1 MTLITTLVVRTDG
14 RPAAVVPSIRD
25 VVVQTDPDVAVLHA
39 APLGDLVSGQF
50 TAPRLHA
57 VLLSVFGVG
66 TALLA
71 GVGLYS
77 LLAAAV
83 KARRR
88 ELAIRQAI
96 GATPARLRRM
106 VVVQG
111 VWLCGAGLALGL
123 AGGLASG
130 RLLGT
135 VLYGVAPNDLYTV
148 SGVVVYLMITSV
160 VASYVPARRA
170 TRPDMVA
177 LLRDA

>member
-1 MTLITTLVVRTDG
+1 
-14 RPAAVVPSIRD
+14 
-25 VVVQTDPDVAVLHA
+25 
-39 APLGDLVSGQF
+39 
-50 TAPRLHA
+50 
-57 VLLSVFGVG
+57 
-66 TALLA
+66 
-71 GVGLYS
+71 
-77 LLAAAV
+77 
-83 KARRR
+83 
-88 ELAIRQAI
+88 
-96 GATPARLRRM
+96 M